1 VQETD
6 REHPEES
13 DPASWVREFLP
24 LNRRRQQ
31 GQPLSAAE
39 VARWEELRNLLE
51 DCLGSVPPAPG
62 ERRRRSLRVHT
73 HVKVLVTTHLA
84 QELLLVHDL
93 SENGLFLRT
102 QRPAAPGS
110 PLHIEF
116 HDKNGRSI
124 ELEGTVV
131 WVRREGE
138 GHGPAGMGVAFHAV
152 SDWDRTVLSDLVEAA
167 LEAL

>member
-1 VQETD
+1 
-6 REHPEES
+6 
-13 DPASWVREFLP
+13 VRTH
-24 LNRRRQQ
+24 
-31 GQPLSAAE
+31 
-39 VARWEELRNLLE
+39 LR
-51 DCLGSVPPAPG
+51 
-62 ERRRRSLRVHT
+62 
-73 HVKVLVTTHLA
+73 VLVTTQLA

-110 PLHIEF
+110 SLQIEF
-116 HDKNGRSI
+116 HDKQGRSI

-152 SDWDRTVLSDLVEAA
+152 SDWDRTVLSDLVESA
-167 LEAL
+167 LETL

>member
-1 VQETD
+1 M
-6 REHPEES
+6 
-13 DPASWVREFLP
+13 
-24 LNRRRQQ
+24 
-31 GQPLSAAE
+31 
-39 VARWEELRNLLE
+39 
-51 DCLGSVPPAPG
+51 
-62 ERRRRSLRVHT
+62 HT
-73 HVKVLVTTHLA
+73 HVKVLVTSHLA

-110 PLHIEF
+110 ALQIEF
-116 HDKNGRSI
+116 HDKTGRSI

-152 SDWDRTVLSDLVEAA
+152 SDWDRTVLSELVESA